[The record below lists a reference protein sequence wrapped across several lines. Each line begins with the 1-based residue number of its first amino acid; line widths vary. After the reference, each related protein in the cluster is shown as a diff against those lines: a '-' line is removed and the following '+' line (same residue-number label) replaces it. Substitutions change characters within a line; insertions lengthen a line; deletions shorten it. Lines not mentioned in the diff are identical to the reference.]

1 LEESF
6 MIKKTIGSLV
16 AVSALSIGLLGFN
29 LEAEASTGVTQN
41 QDFSGAWASKYK
53 TQSSSVTGAGS
64 SQAKSGAATG
74 FQLQYGKTKGEAAAT
89 QTTASEI
96 EVGQTAGQTAEQTT
110 ATSNPTTVLQSQRT
124 SAALFNFQGSIEGG
138 ASIQNQMAQGHSYQ
152 FNAAAARP

>member
-1 LEESF
+1 

-29 LEAEASTGVTQN
+29 LEAEASQN
-41 QDFSGAWASKYK
+41 FGGSWASKYK
-53 TQSSSVTGAGS
+53 TESSSLTGAGS
-64 SQAKSGAATG
+64 SQAQSGAVSG
-74 FQLQYGKTKGEAAAT
+74 FQLQYGKTKGEATAT
-89 QTTASEI
+89 QTQNTSVQ
-96 EVGQTAGQTAEQTT
+96 VGPSTAGHSVQQTVE
-110 ATSNPTTVLQSQRT
+110 TSSPTTVLQSQRT